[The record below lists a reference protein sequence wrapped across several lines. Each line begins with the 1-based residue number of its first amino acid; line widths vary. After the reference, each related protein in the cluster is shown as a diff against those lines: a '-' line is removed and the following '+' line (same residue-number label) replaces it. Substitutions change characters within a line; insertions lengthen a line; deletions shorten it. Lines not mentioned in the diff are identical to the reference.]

1 MESRHFNPR
10 PLAGATGS
18 VPAPCGHS
26 PISIHAPLRGRPICF
41 ATVAKDMVF
50 QSTPPCGGDAASC
63 ACLAASWDFNPRPL
77 AGATDVAIDVVVFN
91 GISIHAPLRGRHS
104 TLVALMISLPFQS
117 TPPCGGDVIFRAFR
131 GNIHIS
137 IHAPLRGRPAV
148 SYAVVPFGL
157 FQSTP
162 PCGGDRLSFLPC
174 GQLNYFNPRPL
185 AGAT

>member
-1 MESRHFNPR
+1 MFLPLVATAQFQSTPPCGGDPYALPLLPKIWYFNPR
-10 PLAGATGS
+10 PLAGATRL
-18 VPAPCGHS
+18 PAPVWRLPG
-26 PISIHAPLRGRPICF
+26 ISIHAPLRGRR
-41 ATVAKDMVF
+41 T
-50 QSTPPCGGDAASC
+50 
-63 ACLAASWDFNPRPL
+63 LLDFNPRPL